1 MTAEGEND
9 ESAQGVLPTLRA
21 AEDTLGRA
29 QARQTRVARLLDL
42 QSRYRQ
48 DTSTLKD
55 RVEALFKEAL
65 EDEESQTDSKREEMH
80 ARSKA
85 VFDGVKALKERVR
98 QAQLAY
104 RKLGISTTVASTGG
118 GGGGGRGGRGG
129 RGGAMGGSVHEERL
143 SELKR
148 QIRGVGERLALVRC
162 CAEEDEEEARRLGG
176 GGGEEEEEVDED
188 GEPYRPPTSG
198 AYGTE

>member
-1 MTAEGEND
+1 MMAEGEND

-118 GGGGGRGGRGG
+118 GGGGG
-129 RGGAMGGSVHEERL
+129 GGAGGGGGPGGLAGGSVHEEKL
-143 SELKR
+143 SELRR
-148 QIRGVGERLALVRC
+148 QIRGVGERLARVR
-162 CAEEDEEEARRLGG
+162 
-176 GGGEEEEEVDED
+176 
-188 GEPYRPPTSG
+188 YF
-198 AYGTE
+198 GTG